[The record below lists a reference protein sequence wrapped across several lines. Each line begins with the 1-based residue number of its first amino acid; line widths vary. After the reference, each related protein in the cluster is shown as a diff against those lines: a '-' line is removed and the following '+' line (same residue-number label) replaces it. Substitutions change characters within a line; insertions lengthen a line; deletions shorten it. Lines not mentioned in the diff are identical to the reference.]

1 MSYRPAHIY
10 FNYRI
15 LNLSFNL
22 TLQFN
27 ASRAVHSCLPSR
39 YCCNACIVLKPKRE
53 IKLGGLALLVF
64 PVGFFFLGCWQVK
77 RRIWKK
83 DLLERLKERYYG
95 DPVELPEDLRELNN
109 MEFSRIK
116 VRGAFDHS
124 DEFIIPTRNRRDP
137 KFVEHRS
144 HFMFDEYSPVGAN
157 VVTPFRVKDRGYK
170 ILINRGWVPKEKIDP
185 KTRRKGQIEGEVEI
199 VGVNRLNEKRPP
211 LVMKNDPI
219 RNLWFYR
226 DVNSMAK
233 FHNTAPVYLEAD
245 AECTIDGGPLGGQ
258 TNVEIPDNHAAYIV
272 TWWSLCALTT
282 YMWLSLFY
290 F

>member
-116 VRGAFDHS
+116 TGSQVRGTS
-124 DEFIIPTRNRRDP
+124 
-137 KFVEHRS
+137 
-144 HFMFDEYSPVGAN
+144 
-157 VVTPFRVKDRGYK
+157 YK